1 MPCVPDALDTPR
13 PGEALRVEA
22 ETYPLMGVVRLA
34 GELDLAGAARVTAA
48 VERLAG
54 RGEAVVLDLRDVTFI
69 DSTGVRTLLDVERGA
84 DGPVALLAPSP
95 AVLRVL
101 ELTQLRGRFAEIE
114 DLEDETIE
122 SLERR
127 DI

>member
-1 MPCVPDALDTPR
+1 MPRVPDALDTPR

-22 ETYPLMGVVRLA
+22 ETHPLMGVVRLA
-34 GELDLAGAARVTAA
+34 GELDLAGAARVTGA
-48 VERLAG
+48 VERIAG
-54 RGEAVVLDLRDVTFI
+54 RGQAIVLDLRDVTSI
-69 DSTGVRTLLDVERGA
+69 DSTGVRTLLDVERRA

-114 DLEDETIE
+114 DLEDDTIG
-122 SLERR
+122 SLVRR
-127 DI
+127 DA